1 MRYSTEKEDAK
12 NIKKKLHFGTLNNMP
27 TISEW
32 FVSLEG
38 EGSSIGE
45 PSLYI
50 RLNGCYSAKCSW
62 CDSKYSW
69 YSDEGQEL
77 EKIGN
82 DIKEAIKDKE
92 IKRLTI
98 TGGEPLHFID
108 NLESIVSWLKSNGF
122 EFDFIGV
129 ESNGNLLQD
138 KKIVMQTIKAFNN
151 IQLNFGPM
159 PKLTISPK
167 LDPEACYGGEL
178 TEKEV
183 NDMYSRVFENCINY
197 FDKSNLFFKFVW
209 EVLECPDLNKSN
221 LYFINLL
228 KNYKIQRNHIMLM
241 PWTPLDPHSKDADLW
256 KRSQYLA
263 SREALTL
270 GIKYSPRL
278 HIDIEMD

>member
-1 MRYSTEKEDAK
+1 MRYSLEHEKEAND
-12 NIKKKLHFGTLNNMP
+12 KKKLHFGTLSNMP

-38 EGSSIGE
+38 EGNSIGE

-77 EKIGN
+77 EKLGKE
-82 DIKEAIKDKE
+82 IKAEIKDKE

-98 TGGEPLHFID
+98 TGGEPLHFIASLNKIIDWLAD
-108 NLESIVSWLKSNGF
+108 NDIH
-122 EFDFIGV
+122 FDFIGI

-138 KKIVMQTIKAFNN
+138 KKIVMETIKTFN
-151 IQLNFGPM
+151 IIERQCGTLPT
-159 PKLTISPK
+159 LTISPK
-167 LDPEACYGGEL
+167 LDTEACYGGEL
-178 TEKEV
+178 SQEQV
-183 NDMYSRVFENCINY
+183 WNMYNKVIDNCMNY
-197 FDKSNLFFKFVW
+197 FNKSHLYFKFVW
-209 EVLECPDLNKSN
+209 EADKENPDN
-221 LYFINLL
+221 LMFINRL
-228 KNYKIQRNHIMLM
+228 KGFNLGRKHIMLM
-241 PWTPLDPHSKDADLW
+241 PWTPDEPHGKDIELW
-256 KRSQYLA
+256 KKSQHTA
-263 SREALTL
+263 SREALKL